1 MPDGPYTRYGFN
13 ITYGGDVF
21 PCKPVVISSSLDLGN
36 LGSASVIR
44 LRGTVGLI
52 HRHWE
57 VFGGYD
63 FYRIGSV
70 DLQGPMA
77 GLRLWF

>member
-1 MPDGPYTRYGFN
+1 M
-13 ITYGGDVF
+13 
-21 PCKPVVISSSLDLGN
+21 
-36 LGSASVIR
+36 
-44 LRGTVGLI
+44 GLI

-57 VFGGYD
+57 LFGGYD
-63 FYRIGSV
+63 FYRIGAV